1 MSTERSDA
9 SGRHRIRPEDAIAGG
24 TTPAIGTTST
34 GALEGG
40 TQPSVG
46 ELVRDASTHFSTLVR
61 GEIEL
66 AKTEVT
72 QEVKKAGLGVALF
85 IVATVL
91 LAFSLT
97 FGLIAL
103 AEGLVT
109 LGIWRWAAYL
119 IVFGLLVLIAAGA
132 AFIGYR
138 KVSRIGKPERTITTV
153 KETADWAKHPT
164 QAPEAG

>member
-9 SGRHRIRPEDAIAGG
+9 SGRHRIGQEETRAGAV
-24 TTPAIGTTST
+24 TPAVETTSA

-40 TQPSVG
+40 TQASVG

-72 QEVKKAGLGVALF
+72 REVKKAGIGVALF
-85 IVATVL
+85 GVAAVI

>member
-1 MSTERSDA
+1 MSTEPIEPT
-9 SGRHRIRPEDAIAGG
+9 GRHRSGRDAAVPATAAPAVRQD
-24 TTPAIGTTST
+24 TTEPT
-34 GALEGG
+34 
-40 TQPSVG
+40 VG

-66 AKTEVT
+66 AKTEMAR
-72 QEVKKAGLGVALF
+72 EAKKAGTGAGLFGVAAL
-85 IVATVL
+85 V

-103 AEGLVT
+103 AEGLVA

-119 IVFGLLVLIAAGA
+119 IVFGLLVLIAALA
-132 AFIGYR
+132 AFVGYR
-138 KVSRIGKPERTITTV
+138 KVTRIGKPERTITTV
-153 KETADWAKHPT
+153 KDTAEWAKHPT